1 MNITILGA
9 GAWGTA
15 LGIHFAKHNHSVTMW
30 THNAAHAQAM
40 QQSRENE
47 RYLPHFRLP
56 DNLNVYADMS

>member
-15 LGIHFAKHNHSVTMW
+15 LGIHFAKHNHSVAMW

-40 QQSRENE
+40 QQSLENE
-47 RYLPHFRLP
+47 RQFQAARQPKR
-56 DNLNVYADMS
+56 VCRYA